1 MVKGCGHVWSRC
13 VLVKLALGLCVVTEI
28 KKVIVND
35 EGDL

>member
-1 MVKGCGHVWSRC
+1 MEKGCGHVRSRC

-35 EGDL
+35 ESDM